1 MKIFKGRVVGVKMAK
16 TATVLVESVK
26 LHPLYGKRVKRIKK
40 YHLHDDFGV
49 KVGDSVRFVASK
61 PYSKIKKW
69 KIVDIPGDKER
80 RKK

>member
-49 KVGDSVRFVASK
+49 KVGDNVRFVASN

-80 RKK
+80 RKL